1 MKLLVRVIELGHIV
15 AGPCAGL
22 ILSDLGYDVIKV
34 EKPGAGDI
42 SRRLSKQSA
51 GAFPFYNRNKKSLS
65 LDLNTEVGKEIFQR
79 LVKTSDVIIDNL
91 GPGAVKRAGFPYEK
105 ISEINPG
112 IIYLSLKGY
121 GNGPYENRK
130 SLDYPIEVH
139 SGLAYMTGLIGRPM
153 RVGASIIDMS
163 AAMFGVIGI
172 LNAMLEKEK
181 TGKGK
186 YLDVGMFETAAFFMG
201 QHIATY
207 QMAGIDMKPINEEGF
222 AWGVYDFFKTA
233 DKHDIFVAVTTDP
246 QWKKFCEGFS
256 LGLCNNEDYATN
268 EKRFDRRDILIPQ
281 IREKLAS
288 MNSADVSRILDKV
301 NVSYAYLN
309 KPTDLL
315 NDQHLAKKMV
325 SETFGGIQLK
335 VPETPIG
342 SVDSRNPPEI
352 GQDTEELL
360 KELGFSEED
369 FRNFRSAGTI

>member
-1 MKLLVRVIELGHIV
+1 MVRVIELGHIV

-34 EKPGAGDI
+34 ERPGAGDI

-65 LDLNTEVGKEIFQR
+65 LDLNTDLGKEIFAK
-79 LVKTSDVIIDNL
+79 LVSTSDVIIDNL
-91 GPGAVKRAGFPYEK
+91 GPGAVKRAGFSYEK

-139 SGLAYMTGLIGRPM
+139 SGLAYMTGLTGRPM

-186 YLDVGMFETAAFFMG
+186 YIDVGMFETAAFFMG

-207 QMAGIDMKPINEEGF
+207 QIAGIDMKPINEEGF
-222 AWGVYDFFKTA
+222 AWGVYDFFRTR
-233 DKHDIFVAVTTDP
+233 DNHDIFVAVTTDP

-256 LGLCNNEDYATN
+256 LGLCNSDEYETN

-281 IREKLAS
+281 IRERLAS
-288 MNSADVSRILDKV
+288 MDSSEISRILDEV

-315 NDQHLAKKMV
+315 NDPHLSRKMV
-325 SETFGGIQLK
+325 SEHFGGKSLK
-335 VPETPIG
+335 VPEIPIG
-342 SVDSRNPPEI
+342 SVDQRDPPTLGENT
-352 GQDTEELL
+352 DDLL
-360 KELGFSEED
+360 KELGFTEKELET
-369 FRNFRSAGTI
+369 FRDNHII

>member
-1 MKLLVRVIELGHIV
+1 MRQLVRVIELGHIV

-34 EKPGAGDI
+34 EKPGVGDI
-42 SRRLSKQSA
+42 ARRLSKQSA

-65 LDLNTEVGKEIFQR
+65 LDLNIESGKEIFEK

-91 GPGAVKRAGFPYEK
+91 GPGAVSRVGFSYDK
-105 ISEINPG
+105 IREINPG

-121 GNGPYENRK
+121 GRGPYESRK

-181 TGKGK
+181 TGLGK
-186 YLDVGMFETAAFFMG
+186 YIDVGMFETAAFFMG
-201 QHIATY
+201 QHVATY
-207 QMAGIDMKPINEEGF
+207 QMEGVDLQPINEEGF
-222 AWGVYDFFKTA
+222 AWGVYDFFKTI
-233 DKHDIFVAVTTDP
+233 DNHDIFVAVTTDP

-256 LGLCNNEDYATN
+256 FGFCNSEDYETN
-268 EKRFDRRDILIPQ
+268 EKRFEHRDVLMPQ
-281 IREKLAS
+281 IRQKLS
-288 MNSADVSRILDKV
+288 SLNSSQISKILDEV
-301 NVSYAYLN
+301 NVSYAFLN

-315 NDQHLAKKMV
+315 TDPHLSKKMV
-325 SETFGGIQLK
+325 PENFKGKLLK
-335 VPETPIG
+335 VPQTPFG
-342 SVDSRNPPEI
+342 SIAGGNPPEI
-352 GQDTEELL
+352 GQDTGELL
-360 KELGFSEED
+360 KELGFGEND
-369 FRNFRSAGTI
+369 LRKFRDSGVI

>member
-1 MKLLVRVIELGHIV
+1 MIELGHIV

-65 LDLNTEVGKEIFQR
+65 LDLNTETGKEIFAR

-91 GPGAVKRAGFPYEK
+91 GPGAVKRVGFPYEK

-186 YLDVGMFETAAFFMG
+186 YIDVGMFETAAFFMG

-222 AWGVYDFFKTA
+222 AWGVYDFFKTK
-233 DKHDIFVAVTTDP
+233 DNHDIFVAVTTDP

-256 LGLCNNEDYATN
+256 LGLCNSEDYATN

-281 IREKLAS
+281 IREKIS
-288 MNSADVSRILDKV
+288 TMDSSEISSILDEV

-315 NDQHLAKKMV
+315 KDAHLSKKMV
-325 SETFGGIQLK
+325 SEEFGGKTLK
-335 VPETPIG
+335 LPETPIG
-342 SVDSRNPPEI
+342 SLGLRDPPEL
-352 GQDTEELL
+352 GQDTENLL
-360 KELGFSEED
+360 KELGFEQTEFEK
-369 FRNFRSAGTI
+369 FRTEGVV